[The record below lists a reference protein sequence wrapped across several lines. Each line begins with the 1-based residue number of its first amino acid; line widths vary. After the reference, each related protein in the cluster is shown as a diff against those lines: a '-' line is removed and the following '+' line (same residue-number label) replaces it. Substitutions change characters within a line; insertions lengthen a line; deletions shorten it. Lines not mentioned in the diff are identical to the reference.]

1 MNKKQVVMTLLASL
15 VQGAGALSN
24 QEIEKI
30 VETAIGLA
38 EELHE
43 KVGDED

>member
-30 VETAIGLA
+30 VETAINLA

-43 KVGDED
+43 RVGDDD

>member
-30 VETAIGLA
+30 VETAISLA

-43 KVGDED
+43 KVGDDD

>member
-30 VETAIGLA
+30 VETAINLA
-38 EELHE
+38 EELHS
-43 KVGDED
+43 KVEDDD

>member
-15 VQGAGALSN
+15 VSGSGALSN

-30 VETAIGLA
+30 VETAINLA

-43 KVGDED
+43 RVGDDD